1 MTGKGYRVLSPIF
14 LVYVVWVC
22 FAATA
27 WAVETETGDLTV
39 YADYAC
45 FRVPDDPSI
54 TEVEF
59 LLALQRHQFTFSSD
73 GGENLLAEIGLW
85 IQLLNVRDEPVTD
98 TIPAYFGCAVRDTA
112 EAALLDFKVFYALP
126 IELPPGMYH
135 AKIIV
140 LDMYSPLEDRNF
152 GELVLPITVRD
163 FSSAGLAVSD
173 LKLAYDID
181 IIEDQQDIAR
191 NDVLVRNMRKV
202 YPDPRAALSRNRP
215 RLYFYGEI
223 YNLAYEPGG
232 ENVYEL
238 GFRFLTPDNVTVQDF
253 GKRAYKK
260 PGTSSVLATS
270 LETRDLPE
278 GRYNLEVT
286 VFDSALASRVVITKP
301 FTVIL
306 QEAEC
311 DSLTPQ
317 EAEDQ
322 RNVILYLAK
331 REEMKTYDGL
341 NMCGKRNFLIWFW
354 KRFDTTPETPH
365 NEFKEEYYRRF
376 NQANNEYSTKVDD
389 RTDGWK
395 TDMGRIYIKYG
406 EPNEIER
413 YPSSLERKP
422 LQQWFY
428 YQLGDQGDVYF
439 LFEDEDGFGNFS
451 LVHST
456 ARGEK
461 YDPQWDQDMRENR
474 LIR

>member
-1 MTGKGYRVLSPIF
+1 MLIVAAVCLLPASTGWP
-14 LVYVVWVC
+14 
-22 FAATA
+22 A
-27 WAVETETGDLTV
+27 ETETGNLIV

-45 FRVPDDPSI
+45 FRVPDDPSV
-54 TEVEF
+54 TETEF
-59 LLALQRHQFTFSSD
+59 LFALPRHQFTFVPASD
-73 GGENLLAEIGLW
+73 GQLFAEIGLW

-98 TIPAYFGCAVRDTA
+98 TISAYFGCTAADTA
-112 EAALLDFKVFYALP
+112 EVARPDYKVFYALP

-140 LDMYSPLEDRNF
+140 LDMYSPAENRNF
-152 GELVLPITVRD
+152 GELMLPITVRD
-163 FSSAGLAVSD
+163 FSPAGLAISD
-173 LKLAYDID
+173 LQLAYDID
-181 IIEDQQDIAR
+181 ILEEQQDTGQV
-191 NDVLVRNMRKV
+191 DVLVRNMRKI

-238 GFRFLTPDNVTVQDF
+238 GFKFLTLDDMTVQDF

-270 LETRDLPE
+270 LETKDLPE
-278 GRYNLEVT
+278 GRYKLEVT
-286 VFDSALASRVVITKP
+286 VFDSALASRVTISKP
-301 FTVIL
+301 FSIIL
-306 QEAEC
+306 QSAEV
-311 DSLTPQ
+311 DSLTPE
-317 EAEDQ
+317 EAAIQ
-322 RNVILYLAK
+322 RNVILYLA
-331 REEMKTYDGL
+331 RADELRSYDEL
-341 NMCGKRNFLIWFW
+341 SLLGKRNFLFEFW
-354 KRFDTTPETPH
+354 KRRDKTPDTPD
-365 NEFKEEYYRRF
+365 NEFKKEHYQRF
-376 NQANNEYSTKVDD
+376 NIANRQFSTKTDD

-395 TDMGRIYIKYG
+395 TDRGRIYIKYG
-406 EPNEIER
+406 PPDEIEN

-439 LFEDEDGFGNFS
+439 LFVDEDGFGNFS
-451 LVHST
+451 LAHST

-461 YDPQWDQDMRENR
+461 YDPQWEQMMDENR